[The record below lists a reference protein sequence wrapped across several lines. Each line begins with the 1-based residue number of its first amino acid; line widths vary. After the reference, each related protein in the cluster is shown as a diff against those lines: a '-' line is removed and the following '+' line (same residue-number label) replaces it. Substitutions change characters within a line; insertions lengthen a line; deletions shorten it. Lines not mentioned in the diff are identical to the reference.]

1 MTANNFPY
9 KDLINEFY
17 FKLIDITNTVVME
30 KLNYKLNPNS
40 AAYDPRTETI
50 RITRNDALRVKSD
63 ADELMNSLKAETV
76 SNSTEQEVYDQLLA
90 IITLYTQAV
99 VIKDKLFRTDF
110 FLKSDTTLKV
120 NKELDA
126 LRKIA
131 FNLQ

>member
-1 MTANNFPY
+1 
-9 KDLINEFY
+9 
-17 FKLIDITNTVVME
+17 
-30 KLNYKLNPNS
+30 
-40 AAYDPRTETI
+40 
-50 RITRNDALRVKSD
+50 
-63 ADELMNSLKAETV
+63 MNSLKAETV

>member
-1 MTANNFPY
+1 
-9 KDLINEFY
+9 
-17 FKLIDITNTVVME
+17 
-30 KLNYKLNPNS
+30 
-40 AAYDPRTETI
+40 
-50 RITRNDALRVKSD
+50 
-63 ADELMNSLKAETV
+63 MNSLKAETV
-76 SNSTEQEVYDQLLA
+76 SNSTEQEIYDQLLA

>member
-1 MTANNFPY
+1 
-9 KDLINEFY
+9 
-17 FKLIDITNTVVME
+17 
-30 KLNYKLNPNS
+30 
-40 AAYDPRTETI
+40 
-50 RITRNDALRVKSD
+50 
-63 ADELMNSLKAETV
+63 LMNSLKAETV

>member
-76 SNSTEQEVYDQLLA
+76 SNSKEQEVYDQLLA